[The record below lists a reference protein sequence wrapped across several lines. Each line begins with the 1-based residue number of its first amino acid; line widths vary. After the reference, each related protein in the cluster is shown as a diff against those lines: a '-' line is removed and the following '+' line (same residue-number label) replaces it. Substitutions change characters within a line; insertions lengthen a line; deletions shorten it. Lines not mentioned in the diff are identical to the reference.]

1 VRTRQA
7 VRAVLLTPEGLVLLM
22 KLEEP
27 VSGQQIWITPGGEV
41 EQGEDAEACM
51 RRELEEEIGLKDAK
65 VGPLMWTRRHVFEW
79 NNQKIDQQEDYY
91 LVETNAFEPTMEN
104 NPALGENSAFRG
116 FRWWSVE
123 EIKGS
128 SELFAPRRIGELL
141 DSLIRKGVPEEP
153 FDVGV

>member
-1 VRTRQA
+1 MRTRQA

-22 KLEEP
+22 KVEEP
-27 VSGQQIWITPGGEV
+27 VSGRHIWIMPGGEV

-51 RRELEEEIGLKDAK
+51 HRELEEETGLKDAK

-79 NNQKIDQQEDYY
+79 NNQKINQQEEYY
-91 LVETNAFEPTMEN
+91 LVETDPFEPTMEN

-116 FRWWSVE
+116 FRWWSVKD
-123 EIKGS
+123 IKGA

-141 DSLIRKGVPEEP
+141 DSLIRKGAPEEP
-153 FDVGV
+153 FDVGI